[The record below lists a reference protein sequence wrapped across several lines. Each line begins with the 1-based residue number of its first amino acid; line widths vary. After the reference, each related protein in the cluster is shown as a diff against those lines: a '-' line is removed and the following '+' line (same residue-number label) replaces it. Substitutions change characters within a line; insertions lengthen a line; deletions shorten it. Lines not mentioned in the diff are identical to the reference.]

1 MFYDIKI
8 YRTKAQIEKRLK
20 RDIHRM
26 LRKDAQNGKSPR
38 NSCPFETTVLIV
50 ARSGISKVAEEQ
62 REGVGERGG
71 LIRMKLQGRGQRRKV
86 HGR

>member
-1 MFYDIKI
+1 MILKSI
-8 YRTKAQIEKRLK
+8 EGKCKVEKRLK

-50 ARSGISKVAEEQ
+50 DRSGISKVKEKE
-62 REGVGERGG
+62 RERVGGG
-71 LIRMKLQGRGQRRKV
+71 GKGWINKNEIAG
-86 HGR
+86 